1 MACKAIGFSVIIHA
15 RRKEGVLNAKKLL
28 NQCWLL
34 QMECIKLFYQQKA
47 CYCWFHRNEKFME
60 CMYKYVINNNKMSV
74 LMISRLGKKARCASM
89 QCRNQKICSRGD
101 ISKMIMSKADTC
113 KKKGWGSFQLMLYL
127 QEIRKAWANVRWFR
141 TKEKKERFRST
152 DKFVYKINEKKKK
165 KNGRNQSTH
174 YHKPYKHSQAT
185 SVPNWTHPALNFRS
199 KFFPPQVHPQH

>member
-1 MACKAIGFSVIIHA
+1 
-15 RRKEGVLNAKKLL
+15 
-28 NQCWLL
+28 
-34 QMECIKLFYQQKA
+34 MECIKLFYQRKA

-89 QCRNQKICSRGD
+89 QCRNQKICSRGV
-101 ISKMIMSKADTC
+101 ISKMISFIMSKADTC
-113 KKKGWGSFQLMLYL
+113 KKKGWGSFQLILYL

-141 TKEKKERFRST
+141 TKEKKKRFRSA
-152 DKFVYKINEKKKK
+152 DKFVYKIKEKKKK